1 MFLDETSGSVLLA
14 NNQVLVRMLN
24 DSLSSSGFN
33 GLLRFGVL
41 VI

>member
-14 NNQVLVRMLN
+14 SNQVLVCMLN